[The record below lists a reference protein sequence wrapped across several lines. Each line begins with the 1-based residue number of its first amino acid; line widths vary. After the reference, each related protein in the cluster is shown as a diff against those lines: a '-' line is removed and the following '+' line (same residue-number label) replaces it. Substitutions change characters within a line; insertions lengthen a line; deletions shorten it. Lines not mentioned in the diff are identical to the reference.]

1 MKERF
6 AEILQLIRKNS
17 SHTAA
22 VVFAIVVAGGV
33 IYSLSHGTLPVFEGL
48 PEVQNSR
55 IDISTEQEVEELT
68 EMAAETEQ
76 TETTETV
83 AEGSVD
89 LEDGTYTGS
98 AEGFSGL
105 IKVSVEIKD
114 HAITEINILEN
125 ADDAA
130 FFNRAK
136 EGIVSEILASQSAQ
150 VDTVSG
156 ATFSSKG
163 IINAVKSALS
173 MQTTSQNE
181 KKNVTIGTGSFSL
194 EDGFYEGVGNGYA
207 GEIKVLLEIKD
218 HSITQ
223 IIIMKTSDD
232 ENFFNRAKEG
242 VTAAILEKQT
252 ADVDCVSGATYS
264 SRGIIEAVKAALT
277 GEKKDDNKKVTI
289 GQGDFKLK
297 NGVYEGSGSG
307 FHGTINVAVVVKDAS
322 IIAVEPYEFSDDA
335 TFFERAKEGVTTAIL
350 EKQTVNVDTVAGA
363 TYSSKGILAA
373 VTDAIKKGESS
384 SKDSNKNKTNENPVT
399 YKDGTYTGSADGFS
413 GKIKVKVRI
422 KNGKIKKITILSHSD
437 TEEYMN
443 KAKALTKRIVSA
455 QNTNL
460 DAVSGAT
467 YSSNG
472 ILKAVENA
480 LKKAVEEKKTEED
493 TDSSDT
499 TQDQPTPV
507 TGTFDYPDGIYQG
520 VGTGFGGD
528 IKVSVVILDKTIKAI
543 LITEHAGED
552 DNFFNR
558 AKTITTTMTE
568 TQNINVDAVSGATLS
583 SNGIIEAVKAAIEAA
598 KNGTTQTPEDDTKK
612 PEDTTTTPTDT
623 TQERT
628 YMGMV
633 ICEPDESED
642 FTPYNLYVRVT
653 IQNGKVTAVTDV
665 YGDGDTSN
673 NGFITRAVNGSSK
686 NPGVAAQIVSKN
698 QAEGID
704 TISGATCT
712 SKALIKAVKL
722 LLTAAEKDGCYS
734 VNGDVA
740 AKAADMAAAEA
751 QKKADASGA
760 KKTTGEKKKTAE
772 TKEQK
777 KDHADDEATVLSG
790 GDENTLQEKEHV
802 SVIEEHQIK
811 E

>member
-6 AEILQLIRKNS
+6 AGILQLIRKNS

-22 VVFAIVVAGGV
+22 VVFAVVVAGGV
-33 IYSLSHGTLPVFEGL
+33 IYSLNHGTLPVFEGL

-68 EMAAETEQ
+68 EIEAETEQ

-83 AEGSVD
+83 AEGSFD

-114 HAITEINILEN
+114 HAITEIKILEN

-136 EGIVSEILASQSAQ
+136 EGIVSEILASQSTQ

-194 EDGFYEGVGNGYA
+194 EDGFYEGIGNGYA
-207 GEIKVLLEIKD
+207 GEIKVLLEIKE

-277 GEKKDDNKKVTI
+277 GEKKDDDKKVTI

-307 FHGTINVAVVVKDAS
+307 FHGIVNVAVVVKDAS

-373 VTDAIKKGESS
+373 VTDAIKKGENS

-413 GKIKVKVRI
+413 GKVKVKVRI

-499 TQDQPTPV
+499 TQDQLTPV

-520 VGTGFGGD
+520 VSTGFGGD

-722 LLTAAEKDGCYS
+722 LLTAAETDGCYS

-751 QKKADASGA
+751 QQKADASGA

-777 KDHADDEATVLSG
+777 KDRADDEAAVLSG

>member
-6 AEILQLIRKNS
+6 AGILQLIRKNS

-22 VVFAIVVAGGV
+22 AIFAIVVAVGV
-33 IYSLSHGTLPVFEGL
+33 IYSLSHGTIPVLEGL
-48 PEVQNSR
+48 PAAQNSR

-83 AEGSVD
+83 AEGSFD
-89 LEDGTYTGS
+89 LEDGIYTGS
-98 AEGFSGL
+98 AEGFSGQ

-114 HAITEINILEN
+114 HAITEIKILEN

-136 EGIVSEILASQSAQ
+136 EGIISKILASQSTQ

-173 MQTTSQNE
+173 MPTTSQNE
-181 KKNVTIGTGSFSL
+181 KKNVTIGTGNFSL

-322 IIAVEPYEFSDDA
+322 IIAVEPYEFSDDT
-335 TFFERAKEGVTTAIL
+335 TFFERAKEGVTTTIL

-384 SKDSNKNKTNENPVT
+384 PKDSNKNKANENPVT

-455 QNTNL
+455 QNTDL

-499 TQDQPTPV
+499 TQDQITPV

-528 IKVSVVILDKTIKAI
+528 IKVSVVILDKTIKVI

-612 PEDTTTTPTDT
+612 PEDTTTPTDT

-628 YMGMV
+628 YIGMV

-673 NGFITRAVNGSSK
+673 SGFITRAVNGSSK

-734 VNGDVA
+734 VNKDVA

-751 QKKADASGA
+751 QQKADASGA
-760 KKTTGEKKKTAE
+760 KKTTSEKKKTAE

-777 KDHADDEATVLSG
+777 KDRADDDDDAALSG

-802 SVIEEHQIK
+802 PVIEEHQIK

>member
-6 AEILQLIRKNS
+6 AGILQLIRKNS

-22 VVFAIVVAGGV
+22 AVFAIVVAGGV
-33 IYSLSHGTLPVFEGL
+33 IYSLSHGTIPVFEGL
-48 PEVQNSR
+48 PAAQNSQ

-83 AEGSVD
+83 AEGSFD
-89 LEDGTYTGS
+89 IEDGTYTGS

-114 HAITEINILEN
+114 HAITEIKILEN

-136 EGIVSEILASQSAQ
+136 EGIVSEILASQSTQ

-181 KKNVTIGTGSFSL
+181 KKNVNIGTGSFSL

-277 GEKKDDNKKVTI
+277 GEKKDENKKVTI

-307 FHGTINVAVVVKDAS
+307 FHGTVNVAVVVKDAS

-373 VTDAIKKGESS
+373 VTDAIKKGENS

-422 KNGKIKKITILSHSD
+422 KNGKIKKITILSYSD

-528 IKVSVVILDKTIKAI
+528 IKVSVAILDKTIKAI

-598 KNGTTQTPEDDTKK
+598 KNGTTQTPEDETKK
-612 PEDTTTTPTDT
+612 PEDTTTPTDT

-665 YGDGDTSN
+665 YGDGDTTN

-722 LLTAAEKDGCYS
+722 LLIAAEKDGCYS

-751 QKKADASGA
+751 QQKANASGA
-760 KKTTGEKKKTAE
+760 KKTTGEKKKTVE

-777 KDHADDEATVLSG
+777 KDRTDDEAAVLSG